1 MILCLCKGVSERNI
15 KEMAQSGKTLKEIV
29 ETCEASTCC
38 GACAVDLKN
47 IVRKETQ
54 DRKMPSAR
62 NNACS
67 SR

>member
-1 MILCLCKGVSERNI
+1 
-15 KEMAQSGKTLKEIV
+15 
-29 ETCEASTCC
+29 
-38 GACAVDLKN
+38 LKN